1 MTENNNYFECIKC
14 KYQTHRRINMKKH
27 LDKLIKC
34 PKTIDIICYTD
45 EEIQKLS
52 LTKVC
57 LRKIINENICNY
69 CNKKYSSS
77 YALKRHMDKF
87 CKKKDENGQK
97 EENIQKEENEQSNN
111 LNIDKINNIDQIN
124 NITNNTNNTTNT
136 NSHNTNNIQ
145 NNININIINLPIGFD
160 KDWTTEHIDKYL
172 KGIIVLSD
180 NKYTSLLCK
189 ILDNKEN
196 LNVIVDKEINEGKV
210 YSNSEYKNVEKKEI
224 ADISM
229 QKLNQELIRIL
240 GELAS
245 SENYFSEKTIE
256 EHQNLIN
263 KKYNEYVQNSNMQKR
278 VQDHIINIYDSTK
291 NVAKEHLMEYMR
303 QKKEGY

>member
-1 MTENNNYFECIKC
+1 MCMC
-14 KYQTHRRINMKKH
+14 VRI
-27 LDKLIKC
+27 
-34 PKTIDIICYTD
+34 YTYD
-45 EEIQKLS
+45 
-52 LTKVC
+52 
-57 LRKIINENICNY
+57 
-69 CNKKYSSS
+69 
-77 YALKRHMDKF
+77 
-87 CKKKDENGQK
+87 
-97 EENIQKEENEQSNN
+97 
-111 LNIDKINNIDQIN
+111 
-124 NITNNTNNTTNT
+124 
-136 NSHNTNNIQ
+136 HNA
-145 NNININIINLPIGFD
+145 NININIINLPIGFD

-196 LNVIVDKEINEGKV
+196 LNVIVDKEITEGKV

-240 GELAS
+240 GEMAS

-263 KKYNEYVQNSNMQKR
+263 NKYNEYVQNSNMQKR